1 MLPILEKAFGRVVE
15 LPKRRIS
22 STYEF
27 EKALSGMKDLF
38 IDATERGA
46 ERPKSK
52 KLNKKRFSGK
62 KKVHTRKNTI
72 MCDVNKKILVL
83 QAKDGKMH
91 DLTEVKKHRHN
102 RSYTKK

>member
-1 MLPILEKAFGRVVE
+1 MGRVVE

-22 STYEF
+22 STCEF
-27 EKALSGMKDLF
+27 EKAFPGVKDLF
-38 IDATERGA
+38 IDATERNT

-72 MCDVNKKILVL
+72 ICDINKKILVS
-83 QAKDGKMH
+83 QAKDGKIH